1 MQILSTEE
9 QIRQLSSQLW
19 DTSDKLVVTKKDY
32 EELKIT
38 VCQLK
43 RMLANQVSKKTV
55 NFRHNVQLRQK
66 SRDFQK
72 YVLY

>member
-19 DTSDKLVVTKKDY
+19 DTSDKLVVTKKDC
-32 EELKIT
+32 EELKST

-43 RMLANQVSKKTV
+43 RILANQVS
-55 NFRHNVQLRQK
+55 QK
-66 SRDFQK
+66 NS
-72 YVLY
+72 